1 MTNSN
6 LKSEG
11 KRGAAKARAVRQC
24 SRAHL
29 LSVERSFRDGSV
41 VRRAEAYVKRCRG
54 KKDGKGCFPNL
65 AGLSRVLGVGLGEM
79 RRLGDKY
86 PLIYDA
92 LLAVLEDGA
101 LNAECVP
108 GKSAQLAMTYFRRRL
123 GYEAS
128 REEGVSD
135 ERGDGEG
142 GLRVVF
148 EHDIMEDGK

>member
-6 LKSEG
+6 LKAEENKGRG
-11 KRGAAKARAVRQC
+11 KAPRQC

-123 GYEAS
+123 GYEAV
-128 REEGVSD
+128 REENAGD
-135 ERGDGEG
+135 ERGEGDG

>member
-6 LKSEG
+6 LKVGG
-11 KRGAAKARAVRQC
+11 KGAPKTARQC

-65 AGLSRVLGVGLGEM
+65 AGLCRVLGVGLGEM

-123 GYEAS
+123 GYEAV
-128 REEGVSD
+128 REE
-135 ERGDGEG
+135 RGEG
-142 GLRVVF
+142 DEGGDRGLRVVF